1 MRRSRQSLTLSRKAA
16 KFFKWLAQN
25 DDMNLDDRT
34 MGEPRVWADDGTK
47 PIMDGIYEVYMSLG
61 PGLLESVYE
70 RTLMLELASRG
81 LKVKNQ
87 VPVRAYYKGVDL
99 QMDFRLD
106 ILVNDTIVI
115 ELKSVEQLLPVHEK
129 QLLTYLKLA
138 GKQLGILVNFNESYL
153 KKGIKRIVNGYQE
166 NINLNNIRK

>member
-1 MRRSRQSLTLSRKAA
+1 MCESK
-16 KFFKWLAQN
+16 
-25 DDMNLDDRT
+25 
-34 MGEPRVWADDGTK
+34 VWVDDGTK
-47 PIMDGIYEVYMSLG
+47 PILDGIYEVYKNLG

-70 RTLMLELASRG
+70 RALMMELASRG
-81 LKVKNQ
+81 MIVKNQ

-106 ILVNDTIVI
+106 ILVNDTVVI

-138 GKQLGILVNFNESYL
+138 DKQLGLLVNFNESYL
-153 KKGIKRIVNGYQE
+153 KKGIKRVVNGFRE
-166 NINLNNIRK
+166 EH

>member
-1 MRRSRQSLTLSRKAA
+1 MCESK
-16 KFFKWLAQN
+16 
-25 DDMNLDDRT
+25 
-34 MGEPRVWADDGTK
+34 VWVDDGTK
-47 PIMDGIYEVYMSLG
+47 PILDGIYEVYKNLG

-70 RTLMLELASRG
+70 RALMMELASRG
-81 LKVKNQ
+81 MIVKNQ

-106 ILVNDTIVI
+106 ILVNDTVVI

-138 GKQLGILVNFNESYL
+138 DKQLGLLVNFNESYL
-153 KKGIKRIVNGYQE
+153 RKGIKRVVNGFRE
-166 NINLNNIRK
+166 EH

>member
-1 MRRSRQSLTLSRKAA
+1 
-16 KFFKWLAQN
+16 
-25 DDMNLDDRT
+25 
-34 MGEPRVWADDGTK
+34 
-47 PIMDGIYEVYMSLG
+47 
-61 PGLLESVYE
+61 
-70 RTLMLELASRG
+70 MLELVSRG

-106 ILVNDTIVI
+106 ILVNDTVVI

-138 GKQLGILVNFNESYL
+138 DKQLGLLVNFNESYL
-153 KKGIKRIVNGYQE
+153 RKGIKRVVNGFRE
-166 NINLNNIRK
+166 EH